1 MEKHNPVLL
10 ITGASGGIGKATALL
25 FASRGYR
32 VYGLSRSPYDSGP
45 VQHIPADVTK
55 PDTVAAAVEQV
66 LSREGRIDLLICN
79 AGFGI
84 SGPVEFTS
92 LESAHRQFD
101 VNFFGAMTC
110 IQTVLPHMRQ
120 QGYGRILCVSSVAAV
135 LSIPFQSF
143 YSAAKAALNA
153 LVLALANEVRPHNIQ
168 VAALMPGDIHRRPGK
183 NPGGRPG
190 IPRLDP
196 LRGPDGTGRGQRHG
210 PRRYRPAALS
220 AQPQG
225 TP

>member
-120 QGYGRILCVSSVAAV
+120 QG
-135 LSIPFQSF
+135 
-143 YSAAKAALNA
+143 
-153 LVLALANEVRPHNIQ
+153 
-168 VAALMPGDIHRRPGK
+168 
-183 NPGGRPG
+183 
-190 IPRLDP
+190 
-196 LRGPDGTGRGQRHG
+196 
-210 PRRYRPAALS
+210 
-220 AQPQG
+220 
-225 TP
+225 